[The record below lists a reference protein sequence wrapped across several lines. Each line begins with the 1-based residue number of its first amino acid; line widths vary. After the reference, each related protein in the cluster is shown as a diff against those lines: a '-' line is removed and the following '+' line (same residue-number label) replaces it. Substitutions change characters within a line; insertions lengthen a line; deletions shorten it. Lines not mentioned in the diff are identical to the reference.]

1 MKLEECL
8 RQFMKDDYGSVKA
21 FAESIG
27 VPPTT
32 IYNVLSRGVSGSG
45 FDTVRKIYDALG
57 LSYRVIGLDDDHDYE
72 EMRRKR
78 DEERRQDNHG
88 YTNVPVH
95 GHIAAGTPIEMEEGD
110 YDFPC
115 PSYLAQRHPKAFFLE
130 VEGESMNRVLP
141 NGCYALVDPERR
153 RITDGNAYAVC
164 VNGYDA
170 TVKRVRML
178 ENGIELDPDS
188 TDPTFH
194 PMVYDSTVPD
204 TETVTIIGEVVW
216 YTIPFDFEI

>member
-1 MKLEECL
+1 MSVFGDNVARL
-8 RQFMKDDYGSVKA
+8 RAEHGMSQRALAARLDITNGTVAAWETRDTLPDYSRIKRIAEIFDVSVPQL
-21 FAESIG
+21 FARHI
-27 VPPTT
+27 P
-32 IYNVLSRGVSGSG
+32 SRSDEKFSS
-45 FDTVRKIYDALG
+45 DEVRVYGK
-57 LSYRVIGLDDDHDYE
+57 
-72 EMRRKR
+72 
-78 DEERRQDNHG
+78 
-88 YTNVPVH
+88 
-95 GHIAAGTPIEMEEGD
+95 IAAGTPIEMEEGD
-110 YDFPC
+110 YGFPC
-115 PSYLAQRHPKAFFLE
+115 PSYLTKRHPKAFFLE

-141 NGCYALVDPERR
+141 NGSLALIDPALRDHVVSGR
-153 RITDGNAYAVC
+153 AYAVC